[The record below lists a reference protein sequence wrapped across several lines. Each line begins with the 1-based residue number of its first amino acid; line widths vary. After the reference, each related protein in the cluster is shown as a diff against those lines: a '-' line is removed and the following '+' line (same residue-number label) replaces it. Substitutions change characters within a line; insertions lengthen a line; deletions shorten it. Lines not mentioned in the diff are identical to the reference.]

1 MMKYS
6 IMNNMHYV
14 YKEALIKFPRIK
26 LYLLVNFI
34 TELLVPFLTI
44 VISTVLVYSL
54 TNDIPIEQ
62 YIFIMLGMS
71 IITYILETLRF
82 WSLNR
87 YTFEN
92 TFTRLS
98 TFNFRLTEHQL
109 KTDYINVESKVRRN
123 VISKAYEAITENY
136 YGIEMML
143 RQTPLLFIN
152 LIGSFIY
159 GVCIAI
165 YVPIVLLILLC
176 MTVINYLITK
186 RANNHLSSMS
196 TQLNDEYREK
206 YYLAKDS
213 TNPNYGKD
221 IRIYNIGKWF
231 DQLFVKLTKSRRIS
245 IQGVERKFLFA
256 NVSNTI
262 FLFIRDFI
270 AYLILLGLIFNRAI
284 DLSTFT
290 FFIGIITGFT
300 LWLNGFTEA
309 LNQVR
314 TSNIKVND
322 YRTCLNVEGGNDKPG
337 IIHPNSVQLPLSI
350 EFDHVTFYYPEA
362 SKPIIEN
369 LSFTIYPAEKVA
381 LVGNNGAGKTTIIKL
396 LCGLYK
402 PHSGII
408 KVGGHDINHF
418 NIAEYMSLL
427 SVVFQDS
434 EPLSFTIENN
444 ITCSNPET
452 VDKKRLWDAIEH
464 AGLKDKILSLEHKEN
479 TYISQTFDPSGIR
492 LSGGETQK
500 MMLARS
506 LYKNAP
512 LLILD
517 EPTAALDPIAEEE
530 MYLQYKKMTQNST
543 SIFISHRLSST
554 KFCDRIYLLDHGKII
569 EEGTHETLIHQ
580 ASEYR
585 SIFEIQAQYYKDG
598 EDNERN

>member
-464 AGLKDKILSLEHKEN
+464 AGLKDKILSLEHREN

>member
-1 MMKYS
+1 
-6 IMNNMHYV
+6 MNNMHYV

-464 AGLKDKILSLEHKEN
+464 AGLKDKILSLEHREN

>member
-1 MMKYS
+1 MKYS

-152 LIGSFIY
+152 LIGIFIY

-322 YRTCLNVEGGNDKPG
+322 YRTCLNVEGGYDKPG

-464 AGLKDKILSLEHKEN
+464 AGLKDKILSLEHREN